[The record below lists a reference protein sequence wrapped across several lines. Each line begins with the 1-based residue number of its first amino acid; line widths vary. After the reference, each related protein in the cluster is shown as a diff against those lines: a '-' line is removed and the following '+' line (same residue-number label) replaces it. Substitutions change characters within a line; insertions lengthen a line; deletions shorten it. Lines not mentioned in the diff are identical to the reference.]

1 LRVLSTRID
10 GKELAIPKPASPV
23 ESEIFEFF
31 KESDPSGAYINGLK
45 EYVGKIFIPSRK
57 NLDKLSRRVEE
68 LRLKAENKSQLK
80 VLDSGSAWV
89 TLNEPHQAVES
100 VLNAFFGYM
109 IKEGIID
116 SHMKALTRNGIRA
129 VQAATVEAAGR
140 NWPTGLRLLALI
152 RCNGL
157 QEIIRTIK
165 KETQDKQLKEGL
177 DGLSEVTRKYASIF
191 RVNGFK
197 NQGFDEVYKIIKKQ
211 GADLGRK
218 EIYAQALQR
227 LWDYSETPGE
237 LEAKGLKYLDRELP
251 KFQRM
256 TARLAKKYGVPAK
269 AEEVSKVIKAK
280 RAVKVNEII
289 PYLADLRKRVVKVA
303 NKSIV
308 KVNPNYDAKVME
320 TPSYLT
326 AIFPSGGA
334 FFFDTFTNKP
344 QQLFICTTDPRRD
357 PSTAPG
363 ELLNLLVHE
372 EYGHCVHASN
382 SAVGYGAKP
391 SLVDML
397 WSPLG
402 GAISEGISFQ
412 REIEFQDV
420 MEKLKTRKGLNA
432 DEKSLVS
439 FYEKHG
445 GFDAIAEEYE
455 FYTWMWRIV
464 RFLRIIGDARI
475 NSGKQGLAD
484 FIEWASKKTG
494 LSKSMVYHQLF
505 PAHQGNG
512 PGYASTYAIVGE
524 SIREIQ
530 NRAVR
535 NGKKLLDF
543 NTYACSMGFP
553 ARTIFEDR
561 LRAFAT
567 K

>member
-1 LRVLSTRID
+1 M
-10 GKELAIPKPASPV
+10 
-23 ESEIFEFF
+23 
-31 KESDPSGAYINGLK
+31 
-45 EYVGKIFIPSRK
+45 YVGVAAARNSAAYYRGVQMALDRLNAERPHGSRPLGLRMPPEVQTTQVAVAARFRDDPAVIGVVGHTGSAQTMEAAPIYADAA
-57 NLDKLSRRVEE
+57 NGGRHALVAVTPTATNAQVTRVNRWVFRVCPTDDDAARALAHFAIDSLHLRRVAVVYRNDLFGRGFTRTIAPELSRSNVTI
-68 LRLKAENKSQLK
+68 AER
-80 VLDSGSAWV
+80 D
-89 TLNEPHQAVES
+89 
-100 VLNAFFGYM
+100 
-109 IKEGIID
+109 
-116 SHMKALTRNGIRA
+116 
-129 VQAATVEAAGR
+129 
-140 NWPTGLRLLALI
+140 
-152 RCNGL
+152 
-157 QEIIRTIK
+157 
-165 KETQDKQLKEGL
+165 
-177 DGLSEVTRKYASIF
+177 
-191 RVNGFK
+191 
-197 NQGFDEVYKIIKKQ
+197 
-211 GADLGRK
+211 
-218 EIYAQALQR
+218 
-227 LWDYSETPGE
+227 
-237 LEAKGLKYLDRELP
+237 
-251 KFQRM
+251 
-256 TARLAKKYGVPAK
+256 
-269 AEEVSKVIKAK
+269 
-280 RAVKVNEII
+280 

-303 NKSIV
+303 TKSIV
-308 KVNPNYDAKVME
+308 KVNPHYDARVME

-334 FFFDTFTNKP
+334 FFFDTFTDKP
-344 QQLFICTTDPRRD
+344 QQVFICTTDPRRD

-382 SAVGYGAKP
+382 SSFGYGAKP

-412 REIEFQDV
+412 REVEFQDV
-420 MEKLKTRKGLNA
+420 MEKLQTRKGLNA
-432 DEKSLVS
+432 DEKSLVN

-445 GFDAIAEEYE
+445 GFDNIVEEYE
-455 FYTWMWRIV
+455 LYTWMWRIV

-475 NSGKQGLAD
+475 NSGKQGLVE

-561 LRAFAT
+561 LRAFASN
-567 K
+567 

>member
-1 LRVLSTRID
+1 
-10 GKELAIPKPASPV
+10 LAIPKPASSV
-23 ESEIFEFF
+23 ESEIFDLF
-31 KESDPSGAYINGLK
+31 KEFDPSGAYINGLN
-45 EYVGKIFIPSRK
+45 EYVGKIFIPSKR
-57 NLDKLSRRVEE
+57 NLEKFSRRVDE

-80 VLDSGSAWV
+80 FLESAAAWAGLV
-89 TLNEPHQAVES
+89 EPHMVPES
-100 VLNAFFGYM
+100 VLNAYFGYM

-116 SHMKALTRNGIRA
+116 SHMKALTRNGIKA
-129 VQAATVEAAGR
+129 LETATVESAGR
-140 NWPTGLRLLALI
+140 NWPTGLRLLTLI
-152 RCNGL
+152 RCDGL

-165 KETQDKQLKEGL
+165 KETSDKQLKEGL
-177 DGLSEVTRKYASIF
+177 DDLSQVTRKYASIF
-191 RVNGFK
+191 RVKGFK
-197 NQGFDEVYKIIKKQ
+197 NQGFDEVYKIIKRE

-237 LEAKGLKYLDRELP
+237 LEEKGLKYLDRELP

-256 TARLAKKYGVPAK
+256 TARLAKKYGVSAN
-269 AEEVSKVIKAK
+269 AEKVSQAIKAK

-289 PYLADLRKRVVKVA
+289 PYLAQLRKIVVKVA

-308 KVNPNYDAKVME
+308 KVNPHYDAKVIE

-334 FFFDTFTNKP
+334 FFFDTLTNKP

-382 SAVGYGAKP
+382 SSFAYGAKP

-420 MEKLKTRKGLNA
+420 MDKMKTRKGLSS
-432 DEKSLVS
+432 DEKALVN

-464 RFLRIIGDARI
+464 RFLRIIGDSRI
-475 NSGKQGLAD
+475 NSGKQDLVD

-530 NRAVR
+530 NKAVR

-553 ARTIFEDR
+553 ARTIFEDK

>member
-1 LRVLSTRID
+1 M
-10 GKELAIPKPASPV
+10 AIPKPASSV
-23 ESEIFEFF
+23 ESEIFDLF
-31 KESDPSGAYINGLK
+31 KEFDPSGAYINGLN
-45 EYVGKIFIPSRK
+45 EYVGKIFIPSKR
-57 NLDKLSRRVEE
+57 NLEKFSRRVDE

-80 VLDSGSAWV
+80 FLESAAAWAGLV
-89 TLNEPHQAVES
+89 EPHMVPES
-100 VLNAFFGYM
+100 VLNAYFGYM

-116 SHMKALTRNGIRA
+116 SHMKALTRNGIKA
-129 VQAATVEAAGR
+129 LETATVESAGR
-140 NWPTGLRLLALI
+140 NWPTGLRLLTLI
-152 RCNGL
+152 RCDGL

-165 KETQDKQLKEGL
+165 KETSDKQLKEGL
-177 DGLSEVTRKYASIF
+177 DDLSQVTRKYASIF
-191 RVNGFK
+191 RVKGFK
-197 NQGFDEVYKIIKKQ
+197 NQGFDEVYKIIKRE

-237 LEAKGLKYLDRELP
+237 LEEKGLKYLDRELP

-256 TARLAKKYGVPAK
+256 TARLAKKYGVSAN
-269 AEEVSKVIKAK
+269 AEKVSQAIKAK

-289 PYLADLRKRVVKVA
+289 PYLAQLRKIVVKVA

-308 KVNPNYDAKVME
+308 KVNPHYDAKVIE

-334 FFFDTFTNKP
+334 FFFDTLTNKP

-382 SAVGYGAKP
+382 SSFAYGAKP

-420 MEKLKTRKGLNA
+420 MDKMKTRKGLSS
-432 DEKSLVS
+432 DEKALVN

-464 RFLRIIGDARI
+464 RFLRIIGDSRI
-475 NSGKQGLAD
+475 NSGKQDLVD

-530 NRAVR
+530 NKAVR

-553 ARTIFEDR
+553 ARTIFEDK

>member
-1 LRVLSTRID
+1 M
-10 GKELAIPKPASPV
+10 AIPKPASPV
-23 ESEIFEFF
+23 ESEIFELF
-31 KESDPSGAYINGLK
+31 KEYDPSGAYISGLN
-45 EYVGKIFIPSRK
+45 EYAGKIFVPSKR
-57 NLDKLSRRVEE
+57 NLEKFSRRVDE

-80 VLDSGSAWV
+80 VLDSIAAWNG
-89 TLNEPHQAVES
+89 LGEPHMVVET
-100 VLNAFFGYM
+100 VLNAYFGYM
-109 IKEGIID
+109 IKEGIND
-116 SHMKALTRNGIRA
+116 NHMKSLTRNGIKA
-129 VQAATVEAAGR
+129 IETATAETAGR
-140 NWPTGLRLLALI
+140 DWPTGLRLLALI
-152 RCNGL
+152 RCDGL
-157 QEIIRTIK
+157 QEILRTVK

-177 DGLSEVTRKYASIF
+177 DDLSQVTRKYASIF
-191 RVNGFK
+191 RVKGFK

-218 EIYAQALQR
+218 EIYGQALQR
-227 LWDYSETPGE
+227 LWDYSETPDE

-256 TARLAKKYGVPAK
+256 TAKLAKKYGVAAN
-269 AEEVSKVIKAK
+269 AEKLSQAIKAK
-280 RAVKVNEII
+280 RAVKVNEVIS
-289 PYLADLRKRVVKVA
+289 YLTQLRKIVVKVA

-308 KVNPNYDAKVME
+308 KVNPKYAAKVIE
-320 TPSYLT
+320 TPPYLT

-334 FFFDTFTNKP
+334 FFYDTLTDKP

-382 SAVGYGAKP
+382 SALGYGAKP
-391 SLVDML
+391 TLVDML

-402 GAISEGISFQ
+402 GAVTEGISFQ

-420 MEKLKTRKGLNA
+420 LEKMKTGKGLSSE
-432 DEKSLVS
+432 EKAFVK

-445 GFDAIAEEYE
+445 GFDNIVEEYE

-475 NSGKQGLAD
+475 NSGKQGLVE
-484 FIEWASKKTG
+484 FIEWASKRTG

>member
-1 LRVLSTRID
+1 
-10 GKELAIPKPASPV
+10 
-23 ESEIFEFF
+23 
-31 KESDPSGAYINGLK
+31 
-45 EYVGKIFIPSRK
+45 
-57 NLDKLSRRVEE
+57 
-68 LRLKAENKSQLK
+68 
-80 VLDSGSAWV
+80 
-89 TLNEPHQAVES
+89 
-100 VLNAFFGYM
+100 
-109 IKEGIID
+109 
-116 SHMKALTRNGIRA
+116 
-129 VQAATVEAAGR
+129 
-140 NWPTGLRLLALI
+140 
-152 RCNGL
+152 
-157 QEIIRTIK
+157 
-165 KETQDKQLKEGL
+165 
-177 DGLSEVTRKYASIF
+177 
-191 RVNGFK
+191 
-197 NQGFDEVYKIIKKQ
+197 
-211 GADLGRK
+211 
-218 EIYAQALQR
+218 
-227 LWDYSETPGE
+227 
-237 LEAKGLKYLDRELP
+237 
-251 KFQRM
+251 M
-256 TARLAKKYGVPAK
+256 TARLAKKYGVAAR
-269 AEEVSKVIKAK
+269 AEEVSKIIKAK
-280 RAVKVNEII
+280 RAVKVDEII
-289 PYLADLRKRVVKVA
+289 PYLADLRRRVVKVA

-308 KVNPNYDAKVME
+308 KVNPHYDARVME

-334 FFFDTFTNKP
+334 FFFDTFTDKP
-344 QQLFICTTDPRRD
+344 QQVFICTTDPRRD

-382 SAVGYGAKP
+382 SSFAYGAKP

-412 REIEFQDV
+412 REVEFQDV
-420 MEKLKTRKGLNA
+420 MEKLQTRKGLNT
-432 DEKSLVS
+432 DEKALVS

-475 NSGKQGLAD
+475 NSGKQGLVD

-535 NGKKLLDF
+535 NGKSLLDF

-567 K
+567 R

>member
-1 LRVLSTRID
+1 
-10 GKELAIPKPASPV
+10 LAIPKPASAV
-23 ESEIFEFF
+23 ESEIFELF
-31 KESDPSGAYINGLK
+31 KEADPSGAYINGLK
-45 EYVGKIFIPSRK
+45 EYAGKIFIPSRK
-57 NLDKLSRRVEE
+57 NLDRLSRRVEE

-80 VLDSGSAWV
+80 VLDSGSAWF
-89 TLNEPHQAVES
+89 TLNEPHIAAES

-116 SHMKALTRNGIRA
+116 SHMKALARNGIKA
-129 VQAATVEAAGR
+129 IEVATFEAAGKD
-140 NWPTGLRLLALI
+140 WPTGLRLLALI
-152 RCNGL
+152 RCDGL

-165 KETQDKQLKEGL
+165 KETQDKQLKESL
-177 DGLSEVTRKYASIF
+177 DDLSQVTRKYASIF
-191 RVNGFK
+191 RVKGFK

-227 LWDYSETPGE
+227 LWDYPETPGE

-256 TARLAKKYGVPAK
+256 TAKLAKKYGVAAN
-269 AEEVSKVIKAK
+269 AEKVSQAIKSK
-280 RAVKVNEII
+280 RAVKVNEVI
-289 PYLADLRKRVVKVA
+289 PYLAQLRKIVVKVA

-308 KVNPNYDAKVME
+308 KVNPKYDAKVIE

-334 FFFDTFTNKP
+334 FFFDTLTDKP

-382 SAVGYGAKP
+382 SAMSYGAKP
-391 SLVDML
+391 TLVDML

-420 MEKLKTRKGLNA
+420 MEKMKIGKGLSS
-432 DEKSLVS
+432 DEKAFVN

-445 GFDAIAEEYE
+445 GFDNIAEEYE

-464 RFLRIIGDARI
+464 RFLRVIGDARI
-475 NSGKQGLAD
+475 NSGKQGLVD

-561 LRAFAT
+561 LRAFAS

>member
-1 LRVLSTRID
+1 
-10 GKELAIPKPASPV
+10 LAIPKPASSV
-23 ESEIFEFF
+23 ESEIFDLF
-31 KESDPSGAYINGLK
+31 KEFDPSGAYINGLN
-45 EYVGKIFIPSRK
+45 EYVGKIFIPSKR
-57 NLDKLSRRVEE
+57 NLEKFSRRVDE

-80 VLDSGSAWV
+80 FLESAAAWAGLV
-89 TLNEPHQAVES
+89 EPHMVPES
-100 VLNAFFGYM
+100 VLNAYFGYM

-116 SHMKALTRNGIRA
+116 SHMKALTRNGIKA
-129 VQAATVEAAGR
+129 LETATVESAGR
-140 NWPTGLRLLALI
+140 NWPTGLRLLTLI
-152 RCNGL
+152 RCDGL

-165 KETQDKQLKEGL
+165 KETSDKQLKEGL
-177 DGLSEVTRKYASIF
+177 DDLSQVTRKYASIF
-191 RVNGFK
+191 RVKGFK
-197 NQGFDEVYKIIKKQ
+197 NQGFDEVYKIIKRE

-237 LEAKGLKYLDRELP
+237 LEEKGLKYLDRELP

-256 TARLAKKYGVPAK
+256 TARLAKKYGVSAN
-269 AEEVSKVIKAK
+269 AEKVSQAIKAK

-289 PYLADLRKRVVKVA
+289 PYLAQLRKIVVKVA

-308 KVNPNYDAKVME
+308 KVNPHYDAKVIE

-334 FFFDTFTNKP
+334 FFFDTLTNKP

-382 SAVGYGAKP
+382 SSFAYGAKP
-391 SLVDML
+391 SLVDMM

-420 MEKLKTRKGLNA
+420 MDKMKTRKGLSS
-432 DEKSLVS
+432 DEKALVN

-464 RFLRIIGDARI
+464 RFLRIIGDSRI
-475 NSGKQGLAD
+475 NSGKQDLVD

-530 NRAVR
+530 NKAVR

-553 ARTIFEDR
+553 ARTIFEDK

>member
-1 LRVLSTRID
+1 
-10 GKELAIPKPASPV
+10 LAIPKPASSV
-23 ESEIFEFF
+23 ESEIFELF
-31 KESDPSGAYINGLK
+31 KEFDPSGAYINGLN
-45 EYVGKIFIPSRK
+45 EYVGKIFIPSKR
-57 NLDKLSRRVEE
+57 NLEKFSRRVDE

-80 VLDSGSAWV
+80 FLESAAAWAGLV
-89 TLNEPHQAVES
+89 EPHMVPES
-100 VLNAFFGYM
+100 VLNAYFGYM

-116 SHMKALTRNGIRA
+116 SHMKALTRNGIKA
-129 VQAATVEAAGR
+129 LETATVESAGR
-140 NWPTGLRLLALI
+140 NWPTGLRLLTLI
-152 RCNGL
+152 RCDGL

-165 KETQDKQLKEGL
+165 KETSDKQLKEGL
-177 DGLSEVTRKYASIF
+177 DDLSQVTRKYASIF
-191 RVNGFK
+191 RVKGFK
-197 NQGFDEVYKIIKKQ
+197 NQGFDEVYKIIKRE

-237 LEAKGLKYLDRELP
+237 LEEKGLKYLDRELP

-256 TARLAKKYGVPAK
+256 TARLAKKYGVSAN
-269 AEEVSKVIKAK
+269 AEKVSQAIKAK

-289 PYLADLRKRVVKVA
+289 PYLAQLRKIVVKVA

-308 KVNPNYDAKVME
+308 KVNPHYDAKVIE

-334 FFFDTFTNKP
+334 FFFDTLTNKP

-382 SAVGYGAKP
+382 SSFAYGAKP
-391 SLVDML
+391 SLVDMM

-420 MEKLKTRKGLNA
+420 MDKMKTRKGLSS
-432 DEKSLVS
+432 DEKALVN

-464 RFLRIIGDARI
+464 RFLRIIGDSRI
-475 NSGKQGLAD
+475 NSGKQDLVD

-530 NRAVR
+530 NKAVR

-553 ARTIFEDR
+553 ARTIFEDK

>member
-1 LRVLSTRID
+1 M
-10 GKELAIPKPASPV
+10 AIPKPASSV
-23 ESEIFEFF
+23 ESEIFELF
-31 KESDPSGAYINGLK
+31 KEFDPSGAYINGLN
-45 EYVGKIFIPSRK
+45 EYVGKMFIPSKR
-57 NLDKLSRRVEE
+57 NLEKFSRRVDE

-80 VLDSGSAWV
+80 VLESAAAWAGLV
-89 TLNEPHQAVES
+89 EPHMVPES
-100 VLNAFFGYM
+100 VLNAYFGYM

-116 SHMKALTRNGIRA
+116 SHMKALTRNGIKA
-129 VQAATVEAAGR
+129 LETATVESAGR
-140 NWPTGLRLLALI
+140 NWPTGLRLLTLI
-152 RCNGL
+152 RCDGL

-165 KETQDKQLKEGL
+165 KETSDNQLKGGL
-177 DGLSEVTRKYASIF
+177 DDLSQVTRKYASIF
-191 RVNGFK
+191 RVKGFK
-197 NQGFDEVYKIIKKQ
+197 NQGFDEVYRIIKRE

-237 LEAKGLKYLDRELP
+237 LEEKGLKYLDRELP

-256 TARLAKKYGVPAK
+256 TARLAKKYGVSAN
-269 AEEVSKVIKAK
+269 AEKVSQAIKAK

-289 PYLADLRKRVVKVA
+289 PYLAQLRRLVVKVA

-308 KVNPNYDAKVME
+308 KVNPHYDAKVIE

-334 FFFDTFTNKP
+334 FFFDTLTNKP

-382 SAVGYGAKP
+382 SSFAYGAKP
-391 SLVDML
+391 SLVDMM

-420 MEKLKTRKGLNA
+420 MDKMKTRKGLSS
-432 DEKSLVS
+432 DEKALVN

-445 GFDAIAEEYE
+445 GFDNIAEEYE

-464 RFLRIIGDARI
+464 RFLRIIGDSRI
-475 NSGKQGLAD
+475 NSGKQDLVD

-530 NRAVR
+530 NKAVR

-553 ARTIFEDR
+553 ARTIFEEK
-561 LRAFAT
+561 LRAFAA

>member
-1 LRVLSTRID
+1 
-10 GKELAIPKPASPV
+10 
-23 ESEIFEFF
+23 
-31 KESDPSGAYINGLK
+31 
-45 EYVGKIFIPSRK
+45 
-57 NLDKLSRRVEE
+57 
-68 LRLKAENKSQLK
+68 
-80 VLDSGSAWV
+80 
-89 TLNEPHQAVES
+89 
-100 VLNAFFGYM
+100 
-109 IKEGIID
+109 
-116 SHMKALTRNGIRA
+116 MKALTRNGIRA
-129 VQAATVEAAGR
+129 VQAATVEAAGK
-140 NWPTGLRLLALI
+140 NWPTGLKLLALI
-152 RCNGL
+152 RCDGL
-157 QEIIRTIK
+157 QEIIKTIK
-165 KETQDKQLKEGL
+165 KETQDKQLKESL

-191 RVNGFK
+191 RVKGFK

-237 LEAKGLKYLDRELP
+237 LEAKGLKYLEREFP
-251 KFQRM
+251 RFQRI
-256 TARLAKKYGVPAK
+256 TAKLAKKYGVASN
-269 AEEVSKVIKAK
+269 AEKVSQAIKAK
-280 RAVKVNEII
+280 RAVKINEVI
-289 PYLADLRKRVVKVA
+289 PYLADLRKRVVKVV

-308 KVNPNYDAKVME
+308 KVNPNYDAKVIE

-334 FFFDTFTNKP
+334 FFFDTLTNKP

-382 SAVGYGAKP
+382 SALAYGAKP
-391 SLVDML
+391 TLVDML

-420 MEKLKTRKGLNA
+420 MEKLQTRKGLNA
-432 DEKSLVS
+432 DEKSLVN

-475 NSGKQGLAD
+475 NSGKQDLVE
-484 FIEWASKKTG
+484 FIEWASKRTG

-561 LRAFAT
+561 LRAFAA

>member
-1 LRVLSTRID
+1 MLSTRID

-45 EYVGKIFIPSRK
+45 DYVGKIFIPSRK
-57 NLDKLSRRVEE
+57 NLERLSRRVEE

-89 TLNEPHQAVES
+89 TLNEPHQAPES

-109 IKEGIID
+109 VKEGIID

-129 VQAATVEAAGR
+129 VQAATVEAAGKS
-140 NWPTGLRLLALI
+140 WPTGLKLLALI
-152 RCNGL
+152 RCDGL
-157 QEIIRTIK
+157 QEILKTIK

-177 DGLSEVTRKYASIF
+177 DDLSQVTRKYASIF
-191 RVNGFK
+191 RVKGFK

-218 EIYAQALQR
+218 EIYGQALQR
-227 LWDYSETPGE
+227 LWDYSETPDE

-256 TARLAKKYGVPAK
+256 TAKLAKKYGVAAN
-269 AEEVSKVIKAK
+269 AEKLSQAIKAK
-280 RAVKVNEII
+280 RAVKVNEVIS
-289 PYLADLRKRVVKVA
+289 YLTQLRKIVVKVA

-308 KVNPNYDAKVME
+308 KVNPKYAAKVIE
-320 TPSYLT
+320 TPPYLT

-334 FFFDTFTNKP
+334 FFYDTLTDKP

-382 SAVGYGAKP
+382 SAFAYGAKP

-402 GAISEGISFQ
+402 GAVTEGISFQ

-420 MEKLKTRKGLNA
+420 LEKMKTGKGLSSE
-432 DEKSLVS
+432 EKAFVK

-445 GFDAIAEEYE
+445 GFENIGEDDGSNSWLGGIGGV
-455 FYTWMWRIV
+455 WRV
-464 RFLRIIGDARI
+464 IG
-475 NSGKQGLAD
+475 
-484 FIEWASKKTG
+484 
-494 LSKSMVYHQLF
+494 V
-505 PAHQGNG
+505 
-512 PGYASTYAIVGE
+512 
-524 SIREIQ
+524 
-530 NRAVR
+530 
-535 NGKKLLDF
+535 
-543 NTYACSMGFP
+543 
-553 ARTIFEDR
+553 
-561 LRAFAT
+561 
-567 K
+567 

>member
-1 LRVLSTRID
+1 
-10 GKELAIPKPASPV
+10 
-23 ESEIFEFF
+23 
-31 KESDPSGAYINGLK
+31 
-45 EYVGKIFIPSRK
+45 
-57 NLDKLSRRVEE
+57 
-68 LRLKAENKSQLK
+68 
-80 VLDSGSAWV
+80 
-89 TLNEPHQAVES
+89 
-100 VLNAFFGYM
+100 
-109 IKEGIID
+109 
-116 SHMKALTRNGIRA
+116 
-129 VQAATVEAAGR
+129 
-140 NWPTGLRLLALI
+140 
-152 RCNGL
+152 
-157 QEIIRTIK
+157 
-165 KETQDKQLKEGL
+165 
-177 DGLSEVTRKYASIF
+177 
-191 RVNGFK
+191 
-197 NQGFDEVYKIIKKQ
+197 
-211 GADLGRK
+211 
-218 EIYAQALQR
+218 
-227 LWDYSETPGE
+227 LWDYSESPGE
-237 LEAKGLKYLDRELP
+237 LEEKGLKYLDRELP

-256 TARLAKKYGVPAK
+256 TAKLAKKYDVPAR
-269 AEEVSKVIKAK
+269 AEEVSKIIKAK
-280 RAVKVNEII
+280 RAVKVDEII
-289 PYLADLRKRVVKVA
+289 PYLADLRRRVVKVA

-308 KVNPNYDAKVME
+308 KVNPKYDARVME
-320 TPSYLT
+320 TPLYLS

-334 FFFDTFTNKP
+334 FFFDTFTDKP
-344 QQLFICTTDPRRD
+344 QQVFICTTDPRRD

-382 SAVGYGAKP
+382 SSFGYGAKP
-391 SLVDML
+391 TLVDML

-420 MEKLKTRKGLNA
+420 MEKLQTGKGLNS

-445 GFDAIAEEYE
+445 GFDEIVEEYE

-475 NSGKQGLAD
+475 NSGNQGLVE
-484 FIEWASKKTG
+484 FIEWANKKTG

-530 NRAVR
+530 NRALR

-561 LRAFAT
+561 LKAFAT

>member
-1 LRVLSTRID
+1 MAL
-10 GKELAIPKPASPV
+10 PKPGSPV
-23 ESEIFEFF
+23 ESEIFELI
-31 KESDPSGAYINGLK
+31 KDSDPSGAYINGLK
-45 EYVGKIFIPSRK
+45 EYAGKIFIPSRK
-57 NLDKLSRRVEE
+57 NLDRFSRRVEE
-68 LRLKAENKSQLK
+68 LRLKAENESQLK
-80 VLDSGSAWV
+80 VLDSGSAWL
-89 TLNEPHQAVES
+89 TLNEPHQTPES
-100 VLNAFFGYM
+100 VLGAFFGYM
-109 IKEGIID
+109 IKEGMVD
-116 SHMKALTRNGIRA
+116 SHMKALARNGIRA
-129 VQAATVEAAGR
+129 IQAATMEAAGR

-152 RCNGL
+152 RCDGL
-157 QEIIRTIK
+157 QEIIKTIK
-165 KETQDKQLKEGL
+165 KETQDKQLKENL
-177 DGLSEVTRKYASIF
+177 DDLSEVTRKFASIF
-191 RVNGFK
+191 RVKGFK

-227 LWDYSETPGE
+227 LWDYSETPSE

-251 KFQRM
+251 KFQRL
-256 TARLAKKYGVPAK
+256 TAKLAKKYEVPAK
-269 AEEVSKVIKAK
+269 AEDVSKAIKAK
-280 RAVKVNEII
+280 RAVKINEII
-289 PYLADLRKRVVKVA
+289 PYLADLRNRVVKVV
-303 NKSIV
+303 NKTIV
-308 KVNPNYDAKVME
+308 KVNPNYDAKVIE

-326 AIFPSGGA
+326 AMIPSGAA

-344 QQLFICTTDPRRD
+344 QQLFMCTTDPRRD
-357 PSTAPG
+357 PDTAPG
-363 ELLNLLVHE
+363 DLLSLLVHE

-382 SAVGYGAKP
+382 SSVGYGAKP
-391 SLVDML
+391 TLVDML

-402 GAISEGISFQ
+402 GAITEGISFQ
-412 REIEFQDV
+412 RELEFQDV
-420 MEKLKTRKGLNA
+420 IEKLKTRKGLSS
-432 DEKSLVS
+432 DEKALVN

-445 GFDAIAEEYE
+445 GFDALAEEYE
-455 FYTWMWRIV
+455 FYTWMGRIV

-475 NSGKQGLAD
+475 NSGKQGLVE

-561 LRAFAT
+561 LRAFAA

>member
-1 LRVLSTRID
+1 M
-10 GKELAIPKPASPV
+10 AIPKPASSV
-23 ESEIFEFF
+23 ESEIFELF
-31 KESDPSGAYINGLK
+31 KEFDPSGAYINGLN
-45 EYVGKIFIPSRK
+45 EYVGKIFIPSKR
-57 NLDKLSRRVEE
+57 NLEKFSRRVDE

-80 VLDSGSAWV
+80 FLESAAAWAGLV
-89 TLNEPHQAVES
+89 EPHMVPES
-100 VLNAFFGYM
+100 VLNAYFGYM

-116 SHMKALTRNGIRA
+116 SHMKALTRNGIKA
-129 VQAATVEAAGR
+129 LETATVESAGR
-140 NWPTGLRLLALI
+140 NWPTGLRLLTLI
-152 RCNGL
+152 RCDGL

-165 KETQDKQLKEGL
+165 KETSDKQLKEGL
-177 DGLSEVTRKYASIF
+177 DDLSQVTRKYASIF
-191 RVNGFK
+191 RVKGFK
-197 NQGFDEVYKIIKKQ
+197 NQGFDEVYKIIKRE

-237 LEAKGLKYLDRELP
+237 LEEKGLKYLDRELP

-256 TARLAKKYGVPAK
+256 TARLAKKYGVSAN
-269 AEEVSKVIKAK
+269 AEKVSQAIKAK

-289 PYLADLRKRVVKVA
+289 PYLAQLRKIVVKVA

-308 KVNPNYDAKVME
+308 KVNPHYDAKVIE

-334 FFFDTFTNKP
+334 FFFDTLTNKP

-382 SAVGYGAKP
+382 SSFAYGAKP
-391 SLVDML
+391 SLVDMM

-420 MEKLKTRKGLNA
+420 MEKMKTRKGLSS
-432 DEKSLVS
+432 DERAFVN

-464 RFLRIIGDARI
+464 RFLRIIGDSRI
-475 NSGKQGLAD
+475 NSGKQDLVD

-530 NRAVR
+530 NKAVR

-553 ARTIFEDR
+553 ARTIFEDK

>member
-1 LRVLSTRID
+1 
-10 GKELAIPKPASPV
+10 LAIPKPASPV
-23 ESEIFEFF
+23 ESEIFELF
-31 KESDPSGAYINGLK
+31 KEADPSGAYINGLK
-45 EYVGKIFIPSRK
+45 EYAGKIFIPSRK
-57 NLDKLSRRVEE
+57 NLDRLSRRVEE
-68 LRLKAENKSQLK
+68 LRLKAENRSQLK
-80 VLDSGSAWV
+80 VLDSGSAWF
-89 TLNEPHQAVES
+89 TLNEPHIAAET

-109 IKEGIID
+109 IKEGIVD

-129 VQAATVEAAGR
+129 LEAATMDAAGKE
-140 NWPTGLRLLALI
+140 WPTGLKLLALI
-152 RCNGL
+152 RCDGL

-165 KETQDKQLKEGL
+165 KETQDKQLKESL
-177 DGLSEVTRKYASIF
+177 DDLSQVTRKYASIF
-191 RVNGFK
+191 RVKGFK
-197 NQGFDEVYKIIKKQ
+197 NQGFDEVYRIIKKQ

-227 LWDYSETPGE
+227 LWDYSETPNE

-256 TARLAKKYGVPAK
+256 TAKLAKKYGVPAR
-269 AEEVSKVIKAK
+269 AEEVSKKIKEQ
-280 RAVKVNEII
+280 RAVKVDEVI
-289 PYLADLRKRVVKVA
+289 PYLAQLRKIVVKVA

-308 KVNPNYDAKVME
+308 RVNPKYDAKVIE
-320 TPSYLT
+320 TPPYLT

-334 FFFDTFTNKP
+334 FFYDTLTDKP

-382 SAVGYGAKP
+382 SSFGYGAKP

-420 MEKLKTRKGLNA
+420 MDKMKAGKGLSS
-432 DEKSLVS
+432 DEKAFVK

-445 GFDAIAEEYE
+445 GFDNIAEEYE

-464 RFLRIIGDARI
+464 RFLRVIGDARI
-475 NSGKQGLAD
+475 NSGKQSLVD

-530 NRAVR
+530 NKAVR

-561 LRAFAT
+561 LRTLAS

>member
-1 LRVLSTRID
+1 
-10 GKELAIPKPASPV
+10 LAIPKPASPV
-23 ESEIFEFF
+23 ESEIFELF
-31 KESDPSGAYINGLK
+31 KEADPSGAYINGLK
-45 EYVGKIFIPSRK
+45 EYAGKIFIPSRK
-57 NLDKLSRRVEE
+57 NLEKLSLRVDG
-68 LRLKAENKSQLK
+68 LRLKAENESQLK
-80 VLDSGSAWV
+80 VLDSGAAWML
-89 TLNEPHQAVES
+89 LNEPHQVVES

-109 IKEGIID
+109 IKEGIVD
-116 SHMKALTRNGIRA
+116 SHMKALARNGVRA
-129 VQAATVEAAGR
+129 VQAATVEAAGK

-152 RCNGL
+152 RCDGL

-191 RVNGFK
+191 RVKGFK

-218 EIYAQALQR
+218 EIYARALER
-227 LWDYSETPGE
+227 LWDYSETPDE
-237 LEAKGLKYLDRELP
+237 LEAKGVKYLDRELP

-256 TARLAKKYGVPAK
+256 TARLAKKYGVPPK
-269 AEEVSKVIKAK
+269 AEEVSKIIKAK
-280 RAVKVNEII
+280 RSVKVNEII
-289 PYLADLRKRVVKVA
+289 PYLAQLRKIVVRVA

-308 KVNPNYDAKVME
+308 KVNPKYAAKVIE
-320 TPSYLT
+320 TPPYLT

-334 FFFDTFTNKP
+334 FFFDTFTDKP
-344 QQLFICTTDPRRD
+344 QQVFICTTDPRRD

-382 SAVGYGAKP
+382 SALGYGAKP
-391 SLVDML
+391 TLVDML

-420 MEKLKTRKGLNA
+420 MKKMKTGKGLSS
-432 DEKSLVS
+432 DEKAFVN
-439 FYEKHG
+439 FYQKHG
-445 GFDAIAEEYE
+445 GFDNIAEEYE

-475 NSGKQGLAD
+475 NSGKQGLVD

-561 LRAFAT
+561 LRAFAS

>member
-1 LRVLSTRID
+1 
-10 GKELAIPKPASPV
+10 LAIPKPASPV
-23 ESEIFEFF
+23 ESEIFELF
-31 KESDPSGAYINGLK
+31 KEADPSGAYINGLK
-45 EYVGKIFIPSRK
+45 EYAGKIFIPSRK
-57 NLDKLSRRVEE
+57 NLEKLSLRVDG
-68 LRLKAENKSQLK
+68 LRLKAENESQLK
-80 VLDSGSAWV
+80 VLDSGAAWML
-89 TLNEPHQAVES
+89 LNEPHQVVES

-109 IKEGIID
+109 IKEGIVD
-116 SHMKALTRNGIRA
+116 SHMKALARNGVRA
-129 VQAATVEAAGR
+129 VQAATVEAAGK

-152 RCNGL
+152 RCDGL

-191 RVNGFK
+191 RVKGFK

-218 EIYAQALQR
+218 EIYARALER
-227 LWDYSETPGE
+227 LWDYSETPDE
-237 LEAKGLKYLDRELP
+237 LEAKGVKYLDRELP

-256 TARLAKKYGVPAK
+256 TARLAKKYGVPPK
-269 AEEVSKVIKAK
+269 AEEVSKIIKAK
-280 RAVKVNEII
+280 RSVKVNEII
-289 PYLADLRKRVVKVA
+289 PYLAQLRKIVVRVA

-308 KVNPNYDAKVME
+308 KVNPKYAAKVIE
-320 TPSYLT
+320 TPPYLT

-334 FFFDTFTNKP
+334 FFFDTFTDKP
-344 QQLFICTTDPRRD
+344 QQVFICTTDPRRD

-382 SAVGYGAKP
+382 SALGYGAKP
-391 SLVDML
+391 TLVDML

-420 MEKLKTRKGLNA
+420 MEKMKTGKGLSS
-432 DEKSLVS
+432 DEKAFVN
-439 FYEKHG
+439 FYQKHG
-445 GFDAIAEEYE
+445 GFDNIAEEYE

-475 NSGKQGLAD
+475 NSGKQGLVD

>member
-1 LRVLSTRID
+1 MTE
-10 GKELAIPKPASPV
+10 KLAIPKPASLV
-23 ESEIFEFF
+23 ETEIFELF
-31 KESDPSGAYINGLK
+31 KEADPSGAYVNGLQGS
-45 EYVGKIFIPSRK
+45 VGKVFIPSKK
-57 NLDKLSRRVEE
+57 NLDRLARRMQE

-80 VLDSGSAWV
+80 LLESGAAWY
-89 TLNEPHQAVES
+89 TLNEPYQTPES

-109 IKEGIID
+109 IKEGIVA
-116 SHMKALTRNGIRA
+116 SHMKPLAKNGLRA
-129 VQAATVEAAGR
+129 MQAATFESAGK
-140 NWPTGLRLLALI
+140 NWPTGLRLLTLI
-152 RCNGL
+152 RCDGL

-165 KETQDKQLKEGL
+165 KETTDSQLKESL
-177 DGLSEVTRKYASIF
+177 NDLSEATRKYASIF
-191 RVNGFK
+191 RVKGFK

-218 EIYAQALQR
+218 EIYTQALHR
-227 LWDYSETPGE
+227 LWDYPETPGE
-237 LEAKGLKYLDRELP
+237 MEAKGLKYLERELP
-251 KFQRM
+251 KFKRM
-256 TARLAKKYGVPAK
+256 TAKLAKKYGVPPN
-269 AEEVSKVIKAK
+269 AEKVSDAIKAK
-280 RAVKVNEII
+280 RAVKVNEVI
-289 PYLADLRKRVVKVA
+289 PYLADLRKRVVKVV
-303 NKSIV
+303 NKTIV
-308 KVNPNYDAKVME
+308 KVNPKYDAKVIE

-334 FFFDTFTNKP
+334 YFFDNFTDKP

-382 SAVGYGAKP
+382 SAVGYAAKP
-391 SLVDML
+391 TLVDMM

-402 GAISEGISFQ
+402 SMSEGISFQ

-420 MEKLKTRKGLNA
+420 LERMQTRKGLSS
-432 DEKSLVS
+432 DEKSLVN

-445 GFDAIAEEYE
+445 GFDAIVEEYE

-475 NSGKQGLAD
+475 NSGKQSLAD
-484 FIEWASKKTG
+484 FIEWANKKTG

-512 PGYASTYAIVGE
+512 PGYASTYAIIGE

-530 NRAVR
+530 NKAVR
-535 NGKKLLDF
+535 NGKSLLDL

-553 ARTIFEDR
+553 ARTIFEER
-561 LRAFAT
+561 LRTFAA

>member
-1 LRVLSTRID
+1 
-10 GKELAIPKPASPV
+10 
-23 ESEIFEFF
+23 
-31 KESDPSGAYINGLK
+31 
-45 EYVGKIFIPSRK
+45 
-57 NLDKLSRRVEE
+57 
-68 LRLKAENKSQLK
+68 
-80 VLDSGSAWV
+80 
-89 TLNEPHQAVES
+89 
-100 VLNAFFGYM
+100 
-109 IKEGIID
+109 
-116 SHMKALTRNGIRA
+116 
-129 VQAATVEAAGR
+129 
-140 NWPTGLRLLALI
+140 
-152 RCNGL
+152 
-157 QEIIRTIK
+157 
-165 KETQDKQLKEGL
+165 
-177 DGLSEVTRKYASIF
+177 
-191 RVNGFK
+191 
-197 NQGFDEVYKIIKKQ
+197 
-211 GADLGRK
+211 
-218 EIYAQALQR
+218 LQR
-227 LWDYSETPGE
+227 LWDYSETPGD
-237 LEAKGLKYLDRELP
+237 LEAKGLKYLEREFP
-251 KFQRM
+251 RFQRI
-256 TARLAKKYGVPAK
+256 TAKLAKKYGVASN
-269 AEEVSKVIKAK
+269 AEKVSQAIKAK
-280 RAVKVNEII
+280 RAVKVNEVI
-289 PYLADLRKRVVKVA
+289 PYLADLRKRVVKVV

-308 KVNPNYDAKVME
+308 KVNPNYDAKVIE

-334 FFFDTFTNKP
+334 FFFDTLTNKP

-363 ELLNLLVHE
+363 ELLNLLIHE

-382 SAVGYGAKP
+382 SALAYGAKP
-391 SLVDML
+391 TLVDML

-420 MEKLKTRKGLNA
+420 MEKLQTRKGLNA
-432 DEKSLVS
+432 DEKSLVN

-445 GFDAIAEEYE
+445 GFDNIAEEYE

-475 NSGKQGLAD
+475 NSGKQGLVE

-561 LRAFAT
+561 LRAFAS

>member
-1 LRVLSTRID
+1 
-10 GKELAIPKPASPV
+10 LAIPKPASPV
-23 ESEIFEFF
+23 ESEIFELF
-31 KESDPSGAYINGLK
+31 KEADPSGAYINGLK
-45 EYVGKIFIPSRK
+45 EYAGKIFIPSRK
-57 NLDKLSRRVEE
+57 NLNRLSRRVEE

-89 TLNEPHQAVES
+89 TLNEPHQAPES

-129 VQAATVEAAGR
+129 VQAATVEAAGK
-140 NWPTGLRLLALI
+140 NWPTGLKLLALI
-152 RCNGL
+152 RCDGL

-165 KETQDKQLKEGL
+165 KETPDKQLKESL
-177 DGLSEVTRKYASIF
+177 DDLSQVTRKYASIF
-191 RVNGFK
+191 RVKGFK

-227 LWDYSETPGE
+227 LWDYSESPGE
-237 LEAKGLKYLDRELP
+237 LEAKGLKYLEREFP
-251 KFQRM
+251 RFQRI
-256 TARLAKKYGVPAK
+256 TAKLAKKYSVASN
-269 AEEVSKVIKAK
+269 AEKVSQAIKAK
-280 RAVKVNEII
+280 RAVKVNEVI
-289 PYLADLRKRVVKVA
+289 PYLADLRKRVVKVV

-308 KVNPNYDAKVME
+308 KVNPNYDAKVIE

-334 FFFDTFTNKP
+334 FFFDTLTNRP

-382 SAVGYGAKP
+382 SSLAYGAKP
-391 SLVDML
+391 TLVDML

-420 MEKLKTRKGLNA
+420 LEKLKTRKGLNS
-432 DEKSLVS
+432 DEKALVN

-475 NSGKQGLAD
+475 NSGKQGLVD

-561 LRAFAT
+561 LKAFAT

>member
-1 LRVLSTRID
+1 
-10 GKELAIPKPASPV
+10 LAIPKPASSV
-23 ESEIFEFF
+23 ESEIFELF
-31 KESDPSGAYINGLK
+31 KEFDPSGAYINGLN
-45 EYVGKIFIPSRK
+45 EYVGKMFIPSKR
-57 NLDKLSRRVEE
+57 NLEKFSRRVDE

-80 VLDSGSAWV
+80 VLESAAAWAGLV
-89 TLNEPHQAVES
+89 EPHMVPES
-100 VLNAFFGYM
+100 VLNAYFGYM

-116 SHMKALTRNGIRA
+116 SHMKALTRNGIKA
-129 VQAATVEAAGR
+129 LETATVESAGR
-140 NWPTGLRLLALI
+140 NWPTGLRLLTLI
-152 RCNGL
+152 RCDGL

-165 KETQDKQLKEGL
+165 KETSDNQLKGGL
-177 DGLSEVTRKYASIF
+177 DDLSQVTRKYASIF
-191 RVNGFK
+191 RVKGFK
-197 NQGFDEVYKIIKKQ
+197 NQGFDEVYRIIKRE

-237 LEAKGLKYLDRELP
+237 LEEKGLKYLDRELP

-256 TARLAKKYGVPAK
+256 TARLAKKYGVSAN
-269 AEEVSKVIKAK
+269 AEKVSQAIKAK

-289 PYLADLRKRVVKVA
+289 PYLAQLRRLVVKVA

-308 KVNPNYDAKVME
+308 KVNPHYDAKVIE

-334 FFFDTFTNKP
+334 FFFDTLTNKP

-382 SAVGYGAKP
+382 SSFAYGAKP
-391 SLVDML
+391 SLVDMM

-420 MEKLKTRKGLNA
+420 MDKMKTRKGLSS
-432 DEKSLVS
+432 DEKALVN

-445 GFDAIAEEYE
+445 GFDNIAEEYE

-464 RFLRIIGDARI
+464 RFLRIIGDSRI
-475 NSGKQGLAD
+475 NSGKQDLVD

-530 NRAVR
+530 NKAVR

-553 ARTIFEDR
+553 ARTIFEEK
-561 LRAFAT
+561 LRAFAA